1 MFPFCPLIPF
11 HPQTCGFNNYK
22 FAIRPN
28 HYLQRS
34 SKFYTNPLLT
44 AFDLQCFWPSSILPT
59 SLSSLRTW
67 YNTTYADRFFSPTPP
82 AWYVSVTPIPLLQFL
97 ELTYHLPLTLWAI
110 PALLRNDARIPLA
123 LLVFGLEVSLS
134 TAVCMA
140 EMLSWEEL
148 TTAQRGVGGLGGRY
162 GGYLAV
168 GVFMMLDCYARLDSW
183 IAGEKG
189 LVPVVKK
196 DE

>member
-1 MFPFCPLIPF
+1 MSPHTPLRPQLPPPIPLQFPLTPLTSHLT
-11 HPQTCGFNNYK
+11 HP
-22 FAIRPN
+22 P
-28 HYLQRS
+28 
-34 SKFYTNPLLT
+34 
-44 AFDLQCFWPSSILPT
+44 
-59 SLSSLRTW
+59 
-67 YNTTYADRFFSPTPP
+67 RF
-82 AWYVSVTPIPLLQFL
+82 PLLQFL

-148 TTAQRGVGGLGGRY
+148 TTAQRGVGGLGGMY

-196 DE
+196 VE